1 MSPEKTRIF
10 ISHAWEDKPLVRRLE
25 KELQAVGVETWVD
38 DSRTRGGDNLPK
50 RISDALEWCNAL
62 LLVWSDAATK
72 SPWVELEWT
81 NAIALHKNIIPCKK
95 DETQLPGI
103 LAHKLYIDF
112 HDVKAG
118 IEGLLNVFDIK
129 KHDGPNL
136 DSLEIPEPAPPPK
149 EEKDNTSDES
159 RDEKEAKSRTGR
171 EQTATKAQPVQ
182 EQKEK
187 PSPREQ
193 SRKTRFRFNKK
204 RFGIGSLLGVLLLS
218 VVSIWQGW
226 IDSPLY
232 LSYEE
237 TKTMIVD
244 KGFYDRDKNQEGEG
258 VKNQY
263 TPITVG
269 TDKTVADGATGL
281 TWQQLGSPVA
291 MTFKEAHKYIRELRD
306 KKYASFSDWRLPTLE
321 EAMSL
326 MEPKKNEHGLHI
338 NPIFD
343 KKQVWIWTADK
354 KSASR
359 AWVVYFDN
367 GFCSFIDVAYFVYHV
382 RAVR

>member
-25 KELQAVGVETWVD
+25 KELQAAGVETWVD

-50 RISDALEWCNAL
+50 RISDALEWCNTL
-62 LLVWSDAATK
+62 LLIWSDAATK

-81 NAIALHKNIIPCKK
+81 NAISLRKNIIPCKK

-118 IEGLLNVFDIK
+118 IEGLLNAFDIK
-129 KHDGPNL
+129 KHDGPKL
-136 DSLEIPEPAPPPK
+136 DSLEIPEPASPPK

-182 EQKEK
+182 EQREK
-187 PSPREQ
+187 PPPLER

-204 RFGIGSLLGVLLLS
+204 RIGIGLLLGVLLLS
-218 VVSIWQGW
+218 VISLWQGW

-232 LSYEE
+232 LLYEE
-237 TKTMIVD
+237 AETMIVD
-244 KGFYDRDKNQEGEG
+244 KGFYDRDKNQGGEG

-281 TWQQLGSPVA
+281 TWQRGGS
-291 MTFKEAHKYIRELRD
+291 EAALSFEQTQGYIGSLNDQRF
-306 KKYASFSDWRLPTLE
+306 AGFADWRLPTLE

-326 MEPKKNEHGLHI
+326 MEPKKNEAGLHI
-338 NPIFD
+338 DRIGIAAIYQAACGVGDRVNVRIFQRPQNALCD
-343 KKQVWIWTADK
+343 LLT
-354 KSASR
+354 
-359 AWVVYFDN
+359 
-367 GFCSFIDVAYFVYHV
+367 
-382 RAVR
+382 